1 MNIGIVYTIIRKEEK
16 LIIDALEKKGHKVIK
31 IDDKEQ
37 LITLSND
44 DNSEEFGFKIVL
56 MRSLSLQRSLWFAK
70 YFEEK
75 GIKVVNDYE
84 TINTCGN
91 KYLTTLKL
99 INNNIPSPKVIMA
112 FDNNSAL
119 KAMEKIGFPC
129 VLKPIV
135 GSWGRLISKVND
147 IDSAQALLDHKKA
160 INSSTHNVS
169 YVQEFIDKGNEDIRT
184 MVIGNEVIG
193 GIKRVSDN
201 WKTNTTLG
209 AIAVKL
215 QMTNELREL
224 SLKTAKAIG
233 AGVLSIDILEQD
245 GKYFVNEVNATT
257 EFRNSLEVYGVDIP
271 EKIVEYLEALN
282 NEEN

>member
-1 MNIGIVYTIIRKEEK
+1 M
-16 LIIDALEKKGHKVIK
+16 EKKKQLLLVVTIPALNEAATISTVI
-31 IDDKEQ
+31 E
-37 LITLSND
+37 
-44 DNSEEFGFKIVL
+44 G
-56 MRSLSLQRSLWFAK
+56 
-70 YFEEK
+70 
-75 GIKVVNDYE
+75 
-84 TINTCGN
+84 
-91 KYLTTLKL
+91 
-99 INNNIPSPKVIMA
+99 
-112 FDNNSAL
+112 
-119 KAMEKIGFPC
+119 